1 MFMSFLRAAATAAAN
16 ILDDQQ
22 WTYLPVYTQSSLT
35 WPLHEI
41 IIVDTATTRPR
52 LNSFLAGT
60 NGAKA
65 PHSPR

>member
-1 MFMSFLRAAATAAAN
+1 MTFLRAAATAAAN

-41 IIVDTATTRPR
+41 IIVDTIAPSQRPR